1 MRATVTA
8 VALAVVV
15 CGGCARRP
23 AVARVPAAPPTP
35 TPPRHDLYVVVP
47 DPGGRVGSLSLTHG
61 DRVVTLETPYAA
73 ALIREPGRLDTGTVT
88 PAEVRAAFGAAL
100 EALPPR
106 PASFTLNFLE
116 DSDELTPESRAVLA
130 QVLGEI
136 AGRPVAEASVVGHTD
151 RVGSAAYN
159 DALSLERAKRVREA
173 SRRSGSPSP
182 GEANA
187 SRWSPPR
194 RSGRSQG
201 TAASRSRSTD
211 VGGVPAHW
219 AAGAGSEEER
229 ERGSFS
235 WLRGRPATDMDG
247 RA

>member
-1 MRATVTA
+1 
-8 VALAVVV
+8 
-15 CGGCARRP
+15 
-23 AVARVPAAPPTP
+23 
-35 TPPRHDLYVVVP
+35 
-47 DPGGRVGSLSLTHG
+47 VGSLSLTHG

-173 SRRSGSPSP
+173 L
-182 GEANA
+182 
-187 SRWSPPR
+187 
-194 RSGRSQG
+194 
-201 TAASRSRSTD
+201 
-211 VGGVPAHW
+211 VGLGVPPERIAV
-219 AAGAGSEEER
+219 AGRGEREPLVSTEEER
-229 ERGSFS
+229 PEPGNR
-235 WLRGRPATDMDG
+235 RVEITIY
-247 RA
+247 